1 MRVAIAGMLVVVMAG
16 CVKAPITG
24 RADPYVPPQVNIADA
39 DLANSTAFL
48 PPRTERREGLLFV
61 VVPIRSASDYD
72 LHVDYRYTFLNDGGM
87 PIDETGWIGGTT
99 VTRNSYT
106 YIKFNSTSA
115 NATEFH
121 LQLRYAQ

>member
-1 MRVAIAGMLVVVMAG
+1 MRLAIAGALLMLAAG
-16 CVKAPITG
+16 CVKSPITG
-24 RADPYVPPQVNIADA
+24 RADPFVSPQVNIADA

-48 PPRTERREGLLFV
+48 PPRTERKDGLLFV
-61 VVPIRSASDYD
+61 TVPVRSASDYD
-72 LHVDYRYTFLNDGGM
+72 LHVDYKYTFLNESGM

-99 VTRNSYT
+99 ITRNSYT

-115 NATEFH
+115 NAADFH